1 LPESVAVAL
10 QKTMGWDVAAKS
22 KMRKDL
28 MALES
33 FAKLPPGQAILA
45 ATKHDPHMAD
55 AMREGVFDTFVRAED
70 MLRTVSR
77 SSKINKAVDF
87 MDAPATMFQY
97 LESAMRWGMYKRL
110 REAGQ
115 TSGAAAKMIQDSF
128 LDYSVTS
135 SKNRTLRDLIPF
147 ASFISQSIPQQA
159 KFLTENPAVAVGLAQ
174 VYGTEE
180 DEVLPSWIANQPHL
194 RMGENTEGDPI
205 YASGLGLPVEALNTI
220 PDLSG
225 GIRDFGKSVRQNIVG
240 SAHPL
245 IKAGY
250 GYLTGSDAFFGGT
263 YGSYSKT
270 PEVFQALGAD
280 PSSET
285 ARMYHEA
292 SNIGLLQPFNT
303 PINMASRA
311 LDDRMSVGD
320 RALNLLTGLRMTSVN
335 QDAATLSNIQE
346 QLSTDPNVK
355 TFKSYRGGSEESEQ
369 MIKELRAA
377 QKALRAK
384 RKAKEAAKAAIE

>member
-1 LPESVAVAL
+1 
-10 QKTMGWDVAAKS
+10 M
-22 KMRKDL
+22 
-28 MALES
+28 
-33 FAKLPPGQAILA
+33 
-45 ATKHDPHMAD
+45 
-55 AMREGVFDTFVRAED
+55 
-70 MLRTVSR
+70 
-77 SSKINKAVDF
+77 
-87 MDAPATMFQY
+87 
-97 LESAMRWGMYKRL
+97 
-110 REAGQ
+110 
-115 TSGAAAKMIQDSF
+115 
-128 LDYSVTS
+128 
-135 SKNRTLRDLIPF
+135 
-147 ASFISQSIPQQA
+147 
-159 KFLTENPAVAVGLAQ
+159 AVGLAQ

-292 SNIGLLQPFNT
+292 SNIGLLQPLNT
-303 PINMASRA
+303 IVNMASRA
-311 LDDRMSVGD
+311 LDERMSPGD

-369 MIKELRAA
+369 MIVELRAA
-377 QKALRAK
+377 QKALREK